1 MNVDA
6 IQDAIV
12 HLSAPERQKLAEWFG
27 ELQEDERDRQ
37 MAEESFLQAAA
48 ALGYCFVKERF
59 AYARSANAQV
69 SQ

>member
-37 MAEESFLQAAA
+37 MEEEFSGRAAA
-48 ALGYCFVKERF
+48 R
-59 AYARSANAQV
+59 R
-69 SQ
+69 